1 MDLMQETTVTCTWQ
15 KPQNTSV
22 YVLAEVDG
30 KVITGTIISENY
42 KEATIQTDTEIII
55 VKQECIRLRK

>member
-1 MDLMQETTVTCTWQ
+1 MDLMQETTVTGTWQ
-15 KPQNTSV
+15 KPQNTLV

-42 KEATIQTDTEIII
+42 KEATIQTDTEIIV
-55 VKQECIRLRK
+55 VKQEYIKLRK

>member
-1 MDLMQETTVTCTWQ
+1 MQETTAAGTWQ
-15 KPQNTSV
+15 KSQNALV

-55 VKQECIRLRK
+55 VKQECIKLRK